1 MPAPLRGSSS
11 SSGTPP
17 WLRPVTERL
26 SPTITAL
33 VIVTAVMF
41 AFYAVV
47 QPARDFVD
55 THLALNRNAL
65 AVPEPWQVVTS
76 LFVHLDGIS
85 LIFDLIG
92 IWFVGAT
99 MERDLGRRRFL
110 ILFFVPA
117 IVGNLVMAGG
127 MWLNL
132 GRTGGI
138 AAGCSLAVLG
148 LFVAFGKIY
157 GRTPARVFGSLVL
170 EARTLTLILIGF
182 ALLADLMRFNLVAF
196 AADVVVLAV
205 AFGLTGRRGTGF
217 DGLIPGLPRSKPRR
231 RFEVVE
237 GGQKPD
243 RPGRAKEGRG
253 AGYLN

>member
-1 MPAPLRGSSS
+1 MK
-11 SSGTPP
+11 
-17 WLRPVTERL
+17 PVTDRL
-26 SPTITAL
+26 SPAITTL
-33 VIVTAVMF
+33 VIVSVLSF

-47 QPARDFVD
+47 QPIRLFVE

-65 AVPEPWQVVTS
+65 AVPEPWQLVTS
-76 LFVHLDGIS
+76 LFVHLDGLT

-99 MERDLGRRRFL
+99 IERELGRRRFL
-110 ILFFVPA
+110 LLFFVPA
-117 IVGNLVMAGG
+117 LIGNAIM
-127 MWLNL
+127 
-132 GRTGGI
+132 
-138 AAGCSLAVLG
+138 AAGMFLNVPHSGGAVAGCGLSVLA
-148 LFVAFGKIY
+148 LFVAFGKLY

-196 AADVVVLAV
+196 GADLVVLAV
-205 AFGLTGRRGTGF
+205 AFGLSGKRGSGF
-217 DGLIPGLPRSKPRR
+217 DDLFRGLPRGKPRR

-237 GGQKPD
+237 GGQKSD
-243 RPGRAKEGRG
+243 RSGKAKEGRG